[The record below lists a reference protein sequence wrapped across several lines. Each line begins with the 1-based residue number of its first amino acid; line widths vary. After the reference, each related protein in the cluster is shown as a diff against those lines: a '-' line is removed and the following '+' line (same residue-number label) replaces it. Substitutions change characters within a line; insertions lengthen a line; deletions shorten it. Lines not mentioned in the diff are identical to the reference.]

1 MTQPAAGGP
10 EQVPERKL
18 RGGAT
23 TRPGQAQR
31 TPPRFVESVRAA
43 AWLYFVLSTPIGVV
57 LAVITAVAV
66 TDSVTG
72 GEAVAFYIVLGGV
85 ALFLMFALINF
96 TNLVVAVTDTGVHFA
111 FGVFNKRVGLSDI
124 TFVEARDYRWTEYG
138 GWGIRWALKGK
149 RAWSVPGAKRG
160 VLITLSE
167 KGRERSYFI
176 SSRRPEELAQAI
188 KEARSGA
195 PPV

>member
-10 EQVPERKL
+10 EQAPERDL
-18 RGGAT
+18 RAGAT
-23 TRPGQAQR
+23 PQPGQR

-43 AWLYFVLSTPIGVV
+43 AWLYFVLSTPIGAVM
-57 LAVITAVAV
+57 AVITAVAV
-66 TDSVTG
+66 TGSVSG

-85 ALFLMFALINF
+85 TLFLMFALINF
-96 TNLVVAVTDTGVHFA
+96 TNLVVAVTETSLHLA

-124 TFVEARDYRWTEYG
+124 TFAEARDYRWTEYG
-138 GWGIRWALKGK
+138 GWGIRWAMRGK
-149 RAWSVPGAKRG
+149 RAWSVPGVRRG
-160 VLITLSE
+160 VLITLAE

-195 PPV
+195 TPV